1 MTFSRKTLM
10 RLIEGMSGAIVVLL
24 SVAVPAVYF
33 TIGWQSKDSHLQT
46 TAEIYAHQVS
56 TLISRNPDMWQY
68 ESIRL
73 EGILSRQP
81 GEKHRE
87 ADRILDLNG
96 TVVAQ
101 KEERLDWPVMTRS
114 HRLMDSGEVVG
125 SLETSASLRPL
136 VVETAVLTLVGIV
149 LSLTLL
155 FLIRVYPVSALRNAT
170 DLLSREKGRAK
181 VTLHSI
187 GDGVISTDSEDRVL
201 LVNRVASSLTGWS
214 QDEAAGKPIGEV
226 FRREGEILV
235 ARDGSRCLIEAVTS
249 PILDDSGRSFGTVLV
264 FRDVTEKKR
273 IESEM
278 IKTQKLESLGILAA
292 GIAHEIRNPLS
303 GINISISSI
312 GNVCGKSFGLEPEIR
327 EKIHLILA
335 QMNAAGTKIAS
346 VVQRVMDFS
355 RPAPPHMGIVNLN
368 DPVVEAIRMTS
379 STLRKRGISV
389 STNLDPDLPKCRAD
403 AGLIEQVLVNLIT
416 NAFQAMERMEGPK
429 SLEIASAALDG
440 RIVIRVS
447 DSGPGVPPHIRMKIF
462 DPFFTTR
469 KEGSGIGLSFSHRI
483 IADHDGMLLV
493 NTSKW
498 GGAEF
503 RIELPGSREGI
514 PA

>member
-1 MTFSRKTLM
+1 M
-10 RLIEGMSGAIVVLL
+10 RLIERTSEGIVVLL

-33 TIGWQSKDSHLQT
+33 AIGWQSQSTHLQT
-46 TAEIYAHQVS
+46 TADIFAHQVS
-56 TLISRNPDMWQY
+56 TLITRNPDMWKY
-68 ESIRL
+68 ETIRL
-73 EGILSRQP
+73 EGILLRQP
-81 GEKHRE
+81 GEWHME
-87 ADRILDLNG
+87 ASRILDLDG
-96 TVVAQ
+96 TVVAHQ
-101 KEERLDWPVMTRS
+101 EARLGWPVMTRS
-114 HRLMDSGEVVG
+114 HRLMDSGEIVG
-125 SLETSASLRPL
+125 SLETSVSLRPL
-136 VVETAVLTLVGIV
+136 VVNTAVLTLAGVV
-149 LSLTLL
+149 LSLTVIL
-155 FLIRVYPVSALRNAT
+155 LIRVYPLSALRKAS
-170 DLLSREKGRAK
+170 DMLSREKGRAR

-201 LVNRVASSLTGWS
+201 LVNRVASNLTGWT
-214 QDEAAGKPIGEV
+214 QDEAAGKSIGEV
-226 FRREGEILV
+226 FRREGEVLV
-235 ARDGSRCLIEAVTS
+235 ARDGSRCLIEAGTS
-249 PILDDSGRSFGTVLV
+249 PILDESGRSFGTVLV

-273 IESEM
+273 IESER

-312 GNVCGKSFGLEPEIR
+312 GTVCGKSVVLEPEIR
-327 EKIHLILA
+327 EKIRLILE

-355 RPAPPHMGIVNLN
+355 RPAPPQMGIVNLN
-368 DPVVEAIRMTS
+368 EPVLEAIRLTS
-379 STLRKRGISV
+379 STLRKRGIAV
-389 STNLDPDLPKCRAD
+389 HTDLAPDLPKCRAD

-416 NAFQAMERMEGPK
+416 NAFQAMEGTDGPK
-429 SLEIASAALDG
+429 YLEIASAVLDG

-447 DSGPGVPPHIRMKIF
+447 DSGPGVPPSIRLKVF

-503 RIELPGSREGI
+503 RIELPGAREGI
-514 PA
+514 PV

>member
-1 MTFSRKTLM
+1 MTFSRGTLN
-10 RLIEGMSGAIVVLL
+10 RLIEGISGAIVVLL
-24 SVAVPAVYF
+24 SVAVPAIYYA
-33 TIGWQSKDSHLQT
+33 IGWQSQNSHLQT
-46 TAEIYAHQVS
+46 TADIHAHQVS
-56 TLISRNPDMWQY
+56 TLITRNPDMWKF
-68 ESIRL
+68 ETIRL
-73 EGILSRQP
+73 EEILLRQP
-81 GEKHRE
+81 GEKHTE
-87 ADRILDLNG
+87 AGRILDLDG

-101 KEERLDWPVMTRS
+101 QEVRLDWPVMTRS
-114 HRLMDSGEVVG
+114 HRLMDSGEIVG

-136 VVETAVLTLVGIV
+136 VMETAVLALVGVV
-149 LSLTLL
+149 LSLTLI
-155 FLIRVYPVSALRNAT
+155 FLIRVYPVSVLRNT
-170 DLLSREKGRAK
+170 FDMLSREKGRAR

-201 LVNRVASSLTGWS
+201 LVNRVASNLTGWS

-226 FRREGEILV
+226 FRREGEVLV
-235 ARDGSRCLIEAVTS
+235 ARNGSRCLIEAGTS
-249 PILDDSGRSFGTVLV
+249 PILNESGRSFGTVLV

-273 IESEM
+273 IESDL

-312 GNVCGKSFGLEPEIR
+312 GSVCGQSSGLEPEIR
-327 EKIHLILA
+327 EKIRLILE
-335 QMNAAGTKIAS
+335 QMNSAGTKIAS
-346 VVQRVMDFS
+346 VVQRIMDFS
-355 RPAPPHMGIVNLN
+355 KPAPPHMGIVNLN
-368 DPVVEAIRMTS
+368 DPIVEAIRLTS
-379 STLRKRGISV
+379 STLRKRGITV
-389 STNLDPDLPKCRAD
+389 TKELAPDLPKCRAD

-416 NAFQAMERMEGPK
+416 NAFQAMEMTEGPK
-429 SLEIASAALDG
+429 YLEIASAALDG

-447 DSGPGVPPHIRMKIF
+447 DSGPGVPPSIRMKIF

-469 KEGSGIGLSFSHRI
+469 KEGSGIGLCFSHRI

-493 NTSKW
+493 NSSKW

-503 RIELPGSREGI
+503 RIEIPGAREGI

>member
-1 MTFSRKTLM
+1 MNFSRGIYT
-10 RLIEGMSGAIVVLL
+10 RLIEATSVAIVVLL
-24 SVAVPAVYF
+24 SVAVPAIYF
-33 TIGWQSKDSHLQT
+33 AIGWQSQNTHLQT
-46 TAEIYAHQVS
+46 TAEIYADQVS
-56 TLISRNPDMWQY
+56 ALIARNPDMWKY

-73 EGILSRQP
+73 DGILARQP
-81 GEKHRE
+81 GGEHRE
-87 ADRILDLNG
+87 TGRILDLDG
-96 TVVAQ
+96 TVVAKQ
-101 KEERLDWPVMTRS
+101 GSRLDWPVMTRF

-125 SLETSASLRPL
+125 SLETTASLRPL
-136 VVETAVLTLVGIV
+136 VGRTAALALSGVV
-149 LSLTLL
+149 LSLTLI
-155 FLIRVYPVSALRNAT
+155 FLVRVYPVSALRDAS
-170 DLLSREKGRAK
+170 DLLLREKGRAK

-201 LVNRVASSLTGWS
+201 LVNRVASNLTGWS
-214 QDEAAGKPIGEV
+214 QEEAAGKPIGEV
-226 FRREGEILV
+226 FRREGEVLV
-235 ARDGSRCLIEAVTS
+235 ARDGSRCLIEAVAS
-249 PILDDSGRSFGTVLV
+249 PILDERGRSFGTVIV
-264 FRDVTEKKR
+264 FRDITEKKR
-273 IESEM
+273 IESEL

-312 GNVCGKSFGLEPEIR
+312 GNVCGKSSGLEPEIK
-327 EKIHLILA
+327 EKIRLILE

-355 RPAPPHMGIVNLN
+355 KPTPPHMGDVNPN
-368 DPVVEAIRMTS
+368 DPILEAIRMTS

-389 STNLDPDLPKCRAD
+389 YADLAPDLPKCRAD

-416 NAFQAMERMEGPK
+416 NAFQAMERIEGPK
-429 SLEIASAALDG
+429 YLEIASAAMDG

-447 DSGPGVPPHIRMKIF
+447 DSGPGVPPSIRMKIF

-483 IADHDGMLLV
+483 ISDHDGMLLV
-493 NTSKW
+493 DTSKW

-503 RIELPGSREGI
+503 RIELPGASDGF